1 MKNCGYGLP
10 FEECIKRISMNR
22 VSLKHEEGI
31 SFDDALKFLKEE
43 FNNINWASVNIKED
57 PTQLTQLYGIKQV
70 PSMVVISK
78 DGTTKTYTGRDVA
91 TYYRLV
97 RSIT

>member
-1 MKNCGYGLP
+1 MSAIVFSSPTCEPCKA
-10 FEECIKRISMNR
+10 
-22 VSLKHEEGI
+22 LKPV
-31 SFDDALKFLKEE
+31 FDDLKEE
-43 FNNINWASVNIKED
+43 FNTINWSSINIRED
-57 PTQLTQLYGIKQV
+57 PGQLTQLYNIKQV

-78 DGTTKTYTGRDVA
+78 DGIAKTYTGRDVA

>member
-1 MKNCGYGLP
+1 MSAIVFSAPTCEPCKA
-10 FEECIKRISMNR
+10 
-22 VSLKHEEGI
+22 LKPV
-31 SFDDALKFLKEE
+31 FDDLKEE

>member
-1 MKNCGYGLP
+1 MSAIVFSAPTCEPCKA
-10 FEECIKRISMNR
+10 
-22 VSLKHEEGI
+22 LKPV
-31 SFDDALKFLKEE
+31 FDDLQEE
-43 FNNINWASVNIKED
+43 FSTINWSSINIRED
-57 PTQLTQLYGIKQV
+57 PAQLTQLYGIKRV

-78 DGTTKTYTGRDVA
+78 DGTSKSYTGTDVA

>member
-1 MKNCGYGLP
+1 MSAIVFSSPTCEPCKA
-10 FEECIKRISMNR
+10 
-22 VSLKHEEGI
+22 LKPV
-31 SFDDALKFLKEE
+31 FDDLKEE
-43 FNNINWASVNIKED
+43 FNSINWSSINIKED
-57 PTQLTQLYGIKQV
+57 PAQLTQLYGIKRV

-78 DGTTKTYTGRDVA
+78 DGTSKSYTGTNVA